1 MGSKPITTSQRS
13 GRGIRSSPVRGQTD
27 LEQNGVIFPKVFR
40 RLTEYLRRQGG
51 DLSEFL
57 P

>member
-13 GRGIRSSPVRGQTD
+13 GRGIHSSPVRGQTD